1 MQSAKNPTQDYPLV
15 TRLLIAGGAIGPLL
29 FILVFLIQGATRPGY
44 SAWHNYVSS
53 LSTSDQGW
61 EQIAN
66 FLVCGLLTFG
76 FAVGLRQVLRT
87 GRGAFWGPILS
98 GIFGVALITAGL
110 FVTDGSL
117 GYPPGTTTSGPQT
130 LHGTIHGVAG
140 LIAFTTLAITCFV
153 MARRFAGDPNW
164 KGWALYSVLTGIAV
178 IVLFIVFT
186 AVSALDE
193 SGALPNSP
201 TGLLQRIAIILGW
214 GWMALLALRLLRQM
228 RAPSWRALIDP
239 TNRDFAFFLTHPGE
253 QARCARATGSFS
265 GCSRASRLFSLEKKK
280 S

>member
-1 MQSAKNPTQDYPLV
+1 MQSEKNLTQDYPLF
-15 TRLLIAGGAIGPLL
+15 TRLLIAGGVVGPLL
-29 FILVFLIQGATRPGY
+29 FIVVFLIEGATRPGY

-53 LSTSDQGW
+53 LSTSNQGW
-61 EQIAN
+61 EQIVN
-66 FLVCGLLTFG
+66 FLMCGLLVLG

-87 GRGAFWGPILS
+87 GRSAVWGPIL
-98 GIFGVALITAGL
+98 FGVFGLALVTAGI

-140 LIAFTTLAITCFV
+140 LVTFFSLAITCFV

-164 KGWALYSVLTGIAV
+164 KGWALASILVGIAL
-178 IVLFIVFT
+178 IVLFIAFT
-186 AVSALDE
+186 TVSALDE
-193 SGALPNSP
+193 SGVLPNSP

-228 RAPSWRALIDP
+228 RAPAL
-239 TNRDFAFFLTHPGE
+239 
-253 QARCARATGSFS
+253 
-265 GCSRASRLFSLEKKK
+265 
-280 S
+280 